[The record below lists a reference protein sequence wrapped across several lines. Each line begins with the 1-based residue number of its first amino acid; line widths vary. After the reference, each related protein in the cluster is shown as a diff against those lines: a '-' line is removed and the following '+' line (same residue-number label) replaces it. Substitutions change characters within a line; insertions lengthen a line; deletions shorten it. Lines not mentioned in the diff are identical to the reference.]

1 MSKAK
6 TRQASGSSM
15 SDYLGPGKELVPSQV
30 PTLRAAL
37 QLGLYL
43 QRERETLE
51 DLDKRNYPVSELMS
65 DVTVKVMGQWEKASP
80 MFKPPI
86 ILLSRSMEQRLLKEW
101 ERVRLAANNKLGK
114 TKKIELEK
122 RLEE

>member
-1 MSKAK
+1 
-6 TRQASGSSM
+6 M
-15 SDYLGPGKELVPSQV
+15 SDYLGPGKKLVPSQV

-43 QRERETLE
+43 QGERGTLE
-51 DLDKRNYPVSELMS
+51 DLDKRHYPVSELMS
-65 DVTVKVMGQWEKASP
+65 DVTVKVMGQGEKANR

-101 ERVRLAANNKLGK
+101 ERVRLAARNKLGK
-114 TKKIELEK
+114 TH
-122 RLEE
+122 